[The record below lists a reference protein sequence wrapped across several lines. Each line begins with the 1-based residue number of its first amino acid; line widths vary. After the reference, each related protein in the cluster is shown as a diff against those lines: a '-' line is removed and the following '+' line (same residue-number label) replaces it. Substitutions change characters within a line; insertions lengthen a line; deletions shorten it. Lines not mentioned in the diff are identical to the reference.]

1 MPWHDL
7 SALVEVVEGL
17 LDDPDGVLA
26 DVLPL
31 LEAGNHLLVH
41 VALDEVVRPLLGAV
55 QPLLYL
61 QEVVFLIDEEMVL
74 LRSLLG
80 PTNV

>member
-1 MPWHDL
+1 
-7 SALVEVVEGL
+7 
-17 LDDPDGVLA
+17 
-26 DVLPL
+26 
-31 LEAGNHLLVH
+31 VH